1 MNAIRQAQNAY
12 GQGAQPIRTHRGAEY
27 DAFAQITSRLK
38 SSAAKGKS
46 GFADLARAIH
56 DNRRLWTALAA
67 DVGSD
72 GNALPKELR
81 ARIVYLAEFTRLRSG
96 QALTQGASVEP
107 LIDINAAMMR
117 GLRDERAKP

>member
-1 MNAIRQAQNAY
+1 MNAILQAQNAY
-12 GQGAQPIRTHRGAEY
+12 GQGAQPIRTPRGAEY

-38 SSAAKGKS
+38 SSAVKGKA

-67 DVGSD
+67 DAGSE

-81 ARIVYLAEFTRLRSG
+81 ARIVYLAEFTRLHSARV
-96 QALTQGASVEP
+96 LTDGASIEP
-107 LIDINAAMMR
+107 LIDINAAIMR
-117 GLRDERAKP
+117 GLRDGRAKP

>member
-1 MNAIRQAQNAY
+1 MNTTLQAQNAY

-38 SSAAKGKS
+38 SSAAKGKG

-56 DNRRLWTALAA
+56 DNRRLWTALALDA
-67 DVGSD
+67 GGD

-81 ARIVYLAEFTRLRSG
+81 ARIVYLAEFTRVRSG
-96 QALTQGASVEP
+96 EALTKGASVEP

-117 GLRDERAKP
+117 GLRDRGARP

>member
-27 DAFAQITSRLK
+27 DAFASVTARLK
-38 SSAAKGKS
+38 SSAAKGKA

-56 DNRRLWTALAA
+56 DNRRLWTILAT
-67 DVGSD
+67 DVGNE
-72 GNALPKELR
+72 GNALPNELR

-96 QALTQGASVEP
+96 QALTEGASVEP

-117 GLRDERAKP
+117 GLRDRSVTP